1 MLPNFLLQKQRNQFG
16 SISSLL
22 KCTRE
27 RDKNWNRSLKKV
39 KGEKTQQ
46 TKYNTYFTTGHEK
59 VISIIHSL
67 EEVQNKY
74 TICCMWNFERTVK

>member
-39 KGEKTQQ
+39 KGEKNPTDQVQ
-46 TKYNTYFTTGHEK
+46 YLLYHGTLKSYFNNPFLGRSSKQVHHMLYVE
-59 VISIIHSL
+59 L
-67 EEVQNKY
+67 
-74 TICCMWNFERTVK
+74 